1 MKLHSHKFIHHFI
14 DGNRCIM
21 KVTRSCVVKLRWKWR
36 PDETIVDEYR
46 IWRTR
51 IILAL
56 YPGRKVMV
64 VER

>member
-1 MKLHSHKFIHHFI
+1 
-14 DGNRCIM
+14 
-21 KVTRSCVVKLRWKWR
+21 
-36 PDETIVDEYR
+36 VDEYR

-56 YPGRKVMV
+56 HPGRKVMV

>member
-14 DGNRCIM
+14 DGNRCIL
-21 KVTRSCVVKLRWKWR
+21 KVTRSNIIKMRWKLR
-36 PDETIVDEYR
+36 PDDSLVNEYR
-46 IWRTR
+46 TWRTR

-56 YPGRKVMV
+56 HPGKKVMV